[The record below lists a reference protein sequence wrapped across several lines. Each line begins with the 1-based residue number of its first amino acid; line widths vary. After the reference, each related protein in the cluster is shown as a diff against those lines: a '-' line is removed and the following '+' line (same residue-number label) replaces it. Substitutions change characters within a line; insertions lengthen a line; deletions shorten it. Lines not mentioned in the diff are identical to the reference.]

1 MKIGLTDV
9 DGHKFPNILLIKLSA
24 WHKQREGG
32 GQRVMVSTII
42 YRSHGQSI
50 YVKGIQ
56 LYAR

>member
-32 GQRVMVSTII
+32 GSV
-42 YRSHGQSI
+42 
-50 YVKGIQ
+50 
-56 LYAR
+56 